1 MTFGISSLSSRA
13 SAAVSEIS
21 TIIHSV
27 VNTTNASLHEPLLG
41 NEEIAEISRCVISG
55 FVSSAGPQ
63 ISEFE
68 AMLCDFTGAKHA
80 IAVVNGTAALH
91 LSLLATGVAA
101 NDEVLIPAL
110 TFVGTGNA
118 VQHAGG
124 IPHFV
129 DSEPNHLGID
139 VNKLATYLSSIA
151 VIREGQCFN
160 SLTGRRISHIIPVHV
175 FGHIGDLNSL
185 NEVAKR
191 YRITVIEDAAEALGS
206 QREGRHAG
214 LFGACGVIS
223 FNGNKIITTG
233 GGGVLITNDKSLAQR
248 LRVLATTAKRPHTY
262 EYWHDELAYNYRMP
276 ALNAALGIAQMKRLE
291 AMLLAKARLSK
302 AYENAFMLATSAKFF
317 VGEESTLSNNW
328 LNAIKL
334 NDEYL
339 TVRNKV
345 LEGLNEIGFGCRP
358 VWSLLCDLPHFVD
371 CPAMEL
377 HTARNL
383 QSRLINIP
391 SSAVFGESLQL
402 DA

>member
-1 MTFGISSLSSRA
+1 MTFEISSPA
-13 SAAVSEIS
+13 SLAKVAISEIS
-21 TIIHSV
+21 TIINSV
-27 VNTTNASLHEPLLG
+27 VNTTSASLHEPLLG
-41 NEEIAEISRCVISG
+41 EEEIAEISRCINSG

-63 ISEFE
+63 LSEFE
-68 AMLCDFTGAKHA
+68 AMLCDFTGAQHA
-80 IAVVNGTAALH
+80 VAVVNGTAGLH

-118 VQHAGG
+118 VQQAGG
-124 IPHFV
+124 VPHFV

-139 VNKLATYLSSIA
+139 VRKLAMYLGEVA

-160 SLTGRRISHIIPVHV
+160 SATGRRISHIVPVHV
-175 FGHIGDLNSL
+175 FGHVGDLNSL
-185 NEVAKR
+185 NDVAES
-191 YRITVIEDAAEALGS
+191 YGITVIEDAAEALGS
-206 QREGRHAG
+206 QRDGRHAG

-233 GGGVLITNDKSLAQR
+233 GGGAVITNDNTVAQR
-248 LRVLATTAKRPHTY
+248 VRLLATTAKRPHTY
-262 EYWHDELAYNYRMP
+262 EYWHDELGYNYRMP

-291 AMLLAKARLSK
+291 SMLLAKARLSK

-317 VGEESTLSNNW
+317 VGEEIVLSNNW
-328 LNAIKL
+328 LNAISL

-339 TVRNKV
+339 TARNKV
-345 LEGLNEIGFGCRP
+345 LDGLNEIGFGCRP
-358 VWSLLCDLPHFVD
+358 VWSLLCDLPHFVG

-377 HTARNL
+377 HTARHL
-383 QSRLINIP
+383 QSSLINIP
-391 SSAVFGESLQL
+391 SSAVFGESLRR